1 MSVSV
6 GTFNLNNL
14 FSRFDFTAD
23 VATAE
28 RSTVST
34 KTVFTFDDPSGFT
47 LRSYHGKLVKPKPD
61 AERLL
66 LANRIKS
73 MDLDLLAVQEV
84 EDIDTLKQFVH
95 EDLGGLYKNIVLIE
109 GNDPR
114 LIDVGLLSKFPLGAV
129 TSWQHIADPTDP
141 SQPVF
146 SRDLLQVEV
155 LKQDRK
161 TRLLTMF
168 VNHLKS
174 HFVPFN
180 SPDPVAEAKR
190 ANEHRKRQCEAA
202 AGIIDAVMRPD
213 SAYLV
218 VGDMNDPEDSEFLKP
233 LVQSTKLKLVSG
245 LADAT
250 ETQPAPGNTPPPT
263 VLWTERFKASG
274 KDPVYTL
281 MDQVWLSPSLA
292 PKLQTA
298 FINRRSKMGGDGS
311 DHDPSGVVL
320 DF

>member
-1 MSVSV
+1 
-6 GTFNLNNL
+6 
-14 FSRFDFTAD
+14 
-23 VATAE
+23 
-28 RSTVST
+28 
-34 KTVFTFDDPSGFT
+34 
-47 LRSYHGKLVKPKPD
+47 
-61 AERLL
+61 
-66 LANRIKS
+66 
-73 MDLDLLAVQEV
+73 
-84 EDIDTLKQFVH
+84 
-95 EDLGGLYKNIVLIE
+95 
-109 GNDPR
+109 
-114 LIDVGLLSKFPLGAV
+114 
-129 TSWQHIADPTDP
+129 
-141 SQPVF
+141 
-146 SRDLLQVEV
+146 
-155 LKQDRK
+155 
-161 TRLLTMF
+161 MF
-168 VNHLKS
+168 VNHLRS

-180 SPDPVAEAKR
+180 SPDPVAEGKR

-202 AGIIDAVMRPD
+202 ARIIDAMMRPD

-250 ETQPAPGNTPPPT
+250 ETQPAPGKTPPPT

-298 FINRRSKMGGDGS
+298 FISCRSKMGGDGS
-311 DHDPSGVVL
+311 DHDPSWVVL